1 MESEAAP
8 EVALPG
14 RPGRP
19 GRPGAALLAIGGVAL
34 LALAVRLVY
43 GPWPIDDAYITFR
56 YARNIAGGLGFVYNP
71 GAPVLGTTT
80 PGYTLLLV
88 PAAWWGLD
96 LDRASWAFATVCDL
110 LTAWL
115 LYRLGLRAGRP
126 WTGVLAALLLLLA
139 PKLLTWSSVS
149 GMETPL
155 YVLAVVATVWLYS
168 SGRLTRAAVVLGL
181 TLWVRP
187 DALLLGLAIGL
198 YALLTRRAL
207 PLREAAVTAL
217 VALPWV
223 LFSWWYFGSPVP
235 ASVVAKAS
243 SNDLTAAQSL
253 LALGG
258 HFLASWYERLLLP
271 PFLVGLGATVRRPG
285 PGRLLLLWG
294 ALYALA
300 FGLAGA
306 FGHHLWYFV
315 PLYVPYFWC
324 AGAGLETI
332 ARFLAARL
340 PAAGAPAVGWAG
352 LGAVA
357 ALLLWQSHLNLA
369 HTAAEQA
376 VREHLYREVATSL
389 TAVSHGESLA
399 ATEVGVLGWY
409 YDGPVLDLVG
419 LVTPEAIGRPYVE
432 TMRAAQNR
440 DAPDSRPRWL
450 VTYDDRF
457 DDPAVLDEAW
467 FRREWAV
474 AAAYPITATRTL
486 YVFARSTG

>member
-1 MESEAAP
+1 MKREDGPPAAR
-8 EVALPG
+8 A
-14 RPGRP
+14 
-19 GRPGAALLAIGGVAL
+19 AIGGVVL

-56 YARNIAGGLGFVYNP
+56 YARNLAAGMGFVYNP

-88 PAAWWGLD
+88 PPARLGLD
-96 LDRASWAFATVCDL
+96 LHWVSWGVATVCDL

-115 LYRLGLRAGRP
+115 LARLGFRAGRP

-155 YVLAVVATVWLYS
+155 YVLAIVATVWLYCT
-168 SGRLTRAAVVLGL
+168 GRLTSAAVVLGL

-187 DALLLGLAIGL
+187 DALLIGLAVGL
-198 YALLTRRAL
+198 YARLTRCDP
-207 PLREAAVTAL
+207 PLRQAAVAAL

-235 ASVVAKAS
+235 ASVTAKAS
-243 SNDLTAAQSL
+243 SNDLSAAQSL
-253 LALGG
+253 LVLGG
-258 HFLASWYERLLLP
+258 HFVATWYERLLLL
-271 PFLVGLGATVRRPG
+271 PFLVGLAVTARRPG
-285 PGRLLLLWG
+285 PGQLLLLWG
-294 ALYALA
+294 ALYGLA

-315 PLYVPYFWC
+315 PLYLPYFWC
-324 AGAGLETI
+324 AGAGLEAL
-332 ARFLAARL
+332 ARFLARRL
-340 PAAGAPAVGWAG
+340 PVAVAHPPAAARAGWAA
-352 LGAVA
+352 LGALT
-357 ALLLWQSHLNLA
+357 ALLLWQTHLNLG
-369 HTAAEQA
+369 HTASEQA
-376 VREHLYREVATSL
+376 VREQLYREVATSL
-389 TAVSHGESLA
+389 TAVSHGEPLA

-419 LVTPEAIGRPYVE
+419 LVTPEAVGRPYVE
-432 TMRAAQNR
+432 TMHAAQGPN
-440 DAPDSRPRWL
+440 DAGPRWL

-474 AAAYPITATRTL
+474 TAAYPITATRTL
-486 YVFARSTG
+486 YVFARSTI